1 MICMHVSFLLIIIG
15 GCVTW
20 LSHDAKNLAG
30 IIIVFSGFALYALS
44 GLAGV
49 IKYFSRR
56 ASVIALLILSF
67 ALSAEASKIVLPSIS
82 RERADSLASRQVE
95 FRGRIVPFSTVCAQL
110 TRKLTGKSHVG
121 KASDVQFVASMVI
134 YPQEW
139 MQTPFLK
146 VKGRLVRRKLGM
158 PSQYIAPVE
167 LYDSLGQYRL
177 AEWYVDGESKLD
189 NEILEIDEKMGLL
202 DELMTGR
209 LFTPLPENDPRRL
222 SDAKVSV
229 LMAYDRVQP
238 WRLWFICAL
247 AFGIITLVWRI
258 FCGDGKDKN
267 RGEKLNKFQ
276 KWGSGIL
283 AITGIVFY
291 LWLWIYI
298 GRPPM
303 VGNSEI
309 MIFMAMAA
317 AVIAFICS
325 FGRSVSRSVLWC
337 IAVIMAGGF
346 AMVGWIGQRDVMM
359 SPIMPA
365 LDSPWLSVHVSVIM
379 TSYVL
384 LALTLPAAIMMIC
397 RKDTGKF
404 IFDMLHPGVYLLGIG
419 IITGS
424 VWADTAWG
432 RYWGW
437 DPKETW
443 ALITWLL
450 YALPLHMRCFPGSLF
465 RLRLRTGASNADCTP
480 GAGARRRQLLL
491 GIYLLLPFLS
501 ILMTY
506 FGTAYLPG
514 LHSYR

>member
-1 MICMHVSFLLIIIG
+1 MKCLRMLHARISMICLHASLLMIIIG
-15 GCVTW
+15 GCITW
-20 LSHDAKNLAG
+20 FSHDVKNIAG
-30 IIIVFSGFALYALS
+30 IITVFSGFGLYAIS

-49 IKYFSRR
+49 IKYFCRR
-56 ASVIALLILSF
+56 ASIIILVIVAASP
-67 ALSAEASKIVLPSIS
+67 ATEASRTVLPSIS
-82 RERADSLASRQVE
+82 EARADSLASRQVE

-134 YPQEW
+134 YPQDW

-146 VKGRLVRRKLGM
+146 VKGGLVRRKLGM
-158 PSQYIAPVE
+158 QSQYIAPAE

-177 AEWYVDGESKLD
+177 AAWYVDGESKLD
-189 NEILEIDEKMGLL
+189 GEILEIDEKMGLL

-209 LFTPLPENDPRRL
+209 LFAPLAENDPRRL
-222 SDAKVSV
+222 SDTEVTV
-229 LMAYDRVQP
+229 LMIYDRLQP

-247 AFGIITLVWRI
+247 TLGIISLTLRI
-258 FCGDGKDKN
+258 FCGNDKATS
-267 RGEKLNKFQ
+267 RGARLRKFQ
-276 KWGSGIL
+276 EWGSGIL
-283 AITGIVFY
+283 AISGIIFY
-291 LWLWIYI
+291 VWLWIYLD
-298 GRPPM
+298 RPPM

-317 AVIAFICS
+317 GVIAFIGS
-325 FGRSVSRSVLWC
+325 FGKGVLWC
-337 IAVIMAGGF
+337 VAEIMAGGF
-346 AMVGWIGQRDVMM
+346 AMAGWIGLRDVMM
-359 SPIMPA
+359 SPLMPA

-397 RKDTGKF
+397 GKDTEKF
-404 IFDMLHPGVYLLGIG
+404 ILDMLHPGVYLLGIG

-450 YALPLHMRCFPGSLF
+450 YALPLHLRCFPCCLIKH
-465 RLRLRTGASNADCTP
+465 RKR
-480 GAGARRRQLLL
+480 LL
-491 GIYLLLPFLS
+491 GIYLIIPFLS

-506 FGTAYLPG
+506 FGVAYLPG
-514 LHSYR
+514 LHTYR